1 MVVFRRHVTRA
12 GGLLAVALLW
22 ACAITPPPPQ
32 PHPGFEKK
40 LIEWTAGHAVTQG
53 TEAQTIAAESE
64 PSPRAPAETMLGS
77 GEKVWLRAGKSR
89 VVQFR
94 RPVRRV
100 SVGNPEI
107 AGVVVLSP
115 RTILI
120 NGKPLPKPEGGNVA
134 PTTQQLRLATV
145 SNTTF
150 TPQPNFTE
158 TTLTVWEAGA
168 DSPEVHSLFVAD
180 FLPRQVMLEVTVAEL
195 NRTAMEE
202 HGIDFR
208 RIGTEF
214 VTAFFLGGGTIPM
227 GAFPTEPLLP
237 LNLSS
242 TAPQYVFQLPK
253 QDITAFIKLLQT
265 EGLAT
270 VMAQPKLVAMSG
282 QNAVFQVGGEIPIRI
297 VSGFAADV
305 QFKPFGTLIVFVPYI
320 TDDGDILLTVTPEVS
335 RPDFTNEVEG
345 VPSFVTRRAST
356 SSKLRNGETLVI
368 GGLMENDRTET
379 VRGIPYLMNIPGVG
393 YIFRDTTYSDS
404 ITELMVIVT
413 PHLVAPLAPGT
424 ELATPADRGPFTFD
438 EVKTQWS
445 PAEVTRPRIPDA
457 LIKPMPPTQF
467 VPRPGEP
474 VPPTGEPYYP
484 PSGEPY
490 APPSG
495 QPYPPSG
502 EPYYYSAPPPT
513 EPVR

>member
-1 MVVFRRHVTRA
+1 MVVFRRHVICA
-12 GGLLAVALLW
+12 GGLLGVALLW
-22 ACAITPPPPQ
+22 SCAVTPPPPQ
-32 PHPGFEKK
+32 PHAGFEKR

-53 TEAQTIAAESE
+53 TEAQTVAAESE
-64 PSPRAPAETMLGS
+64 PSARAPAETMLGS
-77 GEKVWLRAGKSR
+77 GEKLWLRSGKSR

-115 RTILI
+115 NTILI

-158 TTLTVWEAGA
+158 TTLTVWEQGA
-168 DSPEVHSLFVAD
+168 EGPDVHSVFVAD
-180 FLPRQVMLEVTVAEL
+180 FSPRQVMLEVTVAEL

-214 VTAFFLGGGTIPM
+214 VTAFFLGGGTIPT
-227 GAFPTEPLLP
+227 GAFPSMPLLP

-305 QFKPFGTLIVFVPYI
+305 QFKPFGTLVNFLPYI
-320 TDDGDILLTVTPEVS
+320 TDEGDILLTVTPEVS

-393 YIFRDTTYSDS
+393 YIFRDTSYSDS

-445 PAEVTRPRIPDA
+445 PAEVTRPRVPDA

-474 VPPTGEPYYP
+474 VPPTGEPYNSEPPPPEPNYYSPPP
-484 PSGEPY
+484 PS
-490 APPSG
+490 
-495 QPYPPSG
+495 Q
-502 EPYYYSAPPPT
+502 PYYYSAPPPT